1 MHKYCKNNCHK
12 CWPELSY
19 LIFYLAQSVVGI
31 TDVDSFVLQVCPG
44 YEMSEL
50 GLDKSV
56 GSDPANLL
64 HWRFGVHLAE
74 QFRCVIFLHS
84 DGIFWADSNTW
95 VVWNRKYIECFG
107 SPGWDWAAA
116 LTFKFNNKP

>member
-1 MHKYCKNNCHK
+1 MQYIAKIIAING
-12 CWPELSY
+12 PSY
-19 LIFYLAQSVVGI
+19 LTVYLAQSVVGI
-31 TDVDSFVLQVCPG
+31 ADVNPFVVQVGSG

-74 QFRCVIFLHS
+74 QFRCVISLHP
-84 DGIFWADSNTW
+84 DWIFWPDSDTW
-95 VVWNRKYIECFG
+95 VVWNRKYSECL
-107 SPGWDWAAA
+107 A
-116 LTFKFNNKP
+116 LLAGLVL